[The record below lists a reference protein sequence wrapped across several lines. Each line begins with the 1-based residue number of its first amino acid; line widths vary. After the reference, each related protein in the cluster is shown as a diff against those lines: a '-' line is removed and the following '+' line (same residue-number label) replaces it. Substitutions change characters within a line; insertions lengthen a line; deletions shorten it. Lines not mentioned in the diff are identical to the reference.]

1 MYSILASG
9 HITDIRIMDL
19 MKNDSDH
26 RPPWL
31 GGNYHKHPYKLPLY
45 KVLLEDLSTL
55 SLS

>member
-1 MYSILASG
+1 MASILASG
-9 HITDIRIMDL
+9 QITEINLIDL

-26 RPPWL
+26 RLPWL
-31 GGNYHKHPYKLPLY
+31 GGNYHQHPYKLPLY